1 MKMIPIA
8 LIVGAFAA
16 SPAEATLYNFTIT
29 GGFTGSGTFTT
40 SGTPDPDAEDPGG
53 FLVTAM
59 TGTFKGSTI
68 VQLESVGTLYA
79 DNDFH
84 TSGLHVDD
92 DGWTW
97 LAGGQDYNMF
107 LSEGTDSH
115 GKPTENLLIGYPG
128 IPGGASKKVT
138 FTATAVAPVP
148 EPWPAGHWGRMSDSA
163 QTYPS
168 TQTPYPAQAVTKS
181 RASGRGIGEG
191 PPTRV
196 PIYKNPMMSS
206 SPASPNAVFTTGS

>member
-1 MKMIPIA
+1 MKMVLIA

-16 SPAEATLYNFTIT
+16 SPAEATLYNFSIM

-40 SGTPDPDAEDPGG
+40 SDTPDVGDPTA

-68 VQLESVGTLYA
+68 VHLDAVNTLFA
-79 DNDFH
+79 DNIFY

-97 LAGGQDYNMF
+97 RAGPQDYNMF
-107 LSEGTDSH
+107 LSEGIDSH
-115 GKPTENLLIGYPG
+115 GNPTENLLIGFPG
-128 IPGGASKKVT
+128 ISGGSKKVT

-148 EPWPAGHWGRMSDSA
+148 EPATLALFGMGVIGLGLMRRRK
-163 QTYPS
+163 
-168 TQTPYPAQAVTKS
+168 AV
-181 RASGRGIGEG
+181 
-191 PPTRV
+191 
-196 PIYKNPMMSS
+196 
-206 SPASPNAVFTTGS
+206 